1 VQGTFRTVVT
11 GLEAGSAGPGVV
23 FCGLEARSA
32 EPADLQSLRSDLEA
46 GSAGPAVVF
55 CGLEAGSAG
64 PVVVFCGLEAGSAG
78 PAVVVSDLEA
88 RPVVVSSR
96 SSRSSRE
103 NFCKISL
110 GRRFSKNAGVRLRE
124 VADEL
129 DPTLALLEEVAGNNL
144 ELEEFELM
152 LNLLEEDAVKELD
165 ELDPMLAL
173 LEEVAGNKTE
183 LDELGPKL
191 LLSLLGSVAGKKPES
206 TEVME

>member
-46 GSAGPAVVF
+46 GSAGPAVVI
-55 CGLEAGSAG
+55 
-64 PVVVFCGLEAGSAG
+64 CGLEAGSAG

>member
-46 GSAGPAVVF
+46 GSAGPAVVVSD
-55 CGLEAGSAG
+55 LEA
-64 PVVVFCGLEAGSAG
+64 AGS
-78 PAVVVSDLEA
+78 AVVVSDLEA